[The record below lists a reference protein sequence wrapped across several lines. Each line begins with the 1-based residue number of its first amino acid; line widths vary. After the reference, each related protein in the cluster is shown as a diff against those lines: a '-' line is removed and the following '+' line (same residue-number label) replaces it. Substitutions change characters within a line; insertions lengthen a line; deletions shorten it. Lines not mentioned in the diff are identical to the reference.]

1 MKNVSI
7 TYNPYKLTTDITING
22 EKPKPNSSLNVGGRR
37 LQEWVERFPEI
48 LQREWKDNTFKI
60 CFTGTKVDF
69 EDLKTVFSESD
80 LKVSFDFL
88 QKADVDD
95 VEIAIRNIY
104 KEIQSKDV
112 EELKDKRIVDAFER
126 ASNQQFE
133 INVVATMSAGKST
146 LINALLGKKL
156 MPSAQKAKTKTIVKI
171 MDKAGKEDFS
181 AKAYDKDWRLKK
193 ELENISLNDMNEIND
208 DPSISFVE
216 VQGKIPFVS
225 STGMKLVLV
234 DTPGPNNARDERH
247 RLMTYDML
255 ADSEKSLVL
264 FVMNSTQLGTNDEE
278 SFLSYV
284 YETMKKTGK
293 QGRDRFIFVVNKMD
307 EYKPQE
313 DEDGAGCI
321 VKALNDVK
329 QNLEGKG
336 IKHPNIFPVA
346 ALPALQLRSKD
357 KKPYELLTYKMRL
370 DDYDCMRFENYYDFS
385 HLPLMARK
393 TIEKDLR
400 VGDDEGKVL
409 IHTGIMSVEKAINLY
424 VNKYA
429 RTTKVN
435 DLVQS
440 FNGTLIELAT
450 VAKIKDAIRND
461 ESKKDNLTKQIEQI
475 QQNINAARNTKNI
488 SSRIDD
494 IDLTSKVER
503 LVDGKLTAISDLMIN
518 YTATLGRKVERT
530 IAEDIC
536 KDLERRFKDLPE
548 QINADVNAIIR
559 GCYKENYNSI
569 IDEYKRYLSELN
581 VGVDA
586 SALGFAPINLVI
598 GHIDNLSDIIDSNS
612 KREDE
617 SYDQPIPSEFRWYK
631 PWTWGKDRKPTIHIE
646 KYGDYV
652 NIEAVADEYFAPIRG
667 DMSEIRKKV
676 IEHAEAET
684 KKLKKCIKEKLVE
697 IDGIIDAKLKDL
709 TKTECE
715 SDTTDVEIKQ
725 NQQKL
730 EWLEGLLKR
739 VSDLVEF

>member
-1 MKNVSI
+1 MKKVSI

-37 LQEWVERFPEI
+37 LQEWVERLPEI
-48 LQREWKDNTFKI
+48 LQREWKDNAFKI
-60 CFTGTKVDF
+60 SFTGTKVDF
-69 EDLKTVFSESD
+69 DDLKSVFSDSD
-80 LKVSFDFL
+80 LKVSFEFF
-88 QKADVDD
+88 QKADVDE
-95 VEIAIRNIY
+95 VEKAIRDIFD
-104 KEIQSKDV
+104 EIQSKDV
-112 EELKDKRIVDAFER
+112 EELKDKRILDAFER

-156 MPSAQKAKTKTIVKI
+156 MPSAHEAKTKTIVKI
-171 MDKAGKEDFS
+171 MDKACKEEFS
-181 AKAYDKDWRLKK
+181 AKAYDKDWNLKR
-193 ELENISLNDMNEIND
+193 EVENISLNDMNEIND

-234 DTPGPNNARDERH
+234 DTPGPNNARDDRH
-247 RLMTYDML
+247 RQMTYEML

-278 SFLSYV
+278 SFLSFV

-313 DEDGAGCI
+313 DEEGVGCI

-336 IKHPNIFPVA
+336 IMHPNIFPVA

-357 KKPYELLTYKMRL
+357 KKPYELITYKMKVE
-370 DDYDCMRFENYYDFS
+370 DYDCMCFENYYDFS
-385 HLPLMARK
+385 HLPLMAK
-393 TIEKDLR
+393 KAIEKGLQ

-409 IHTGIMSVEKAINLY
+409 IHTGIMSVEEAINLY

-450 VAKIKDAIRND
+450 VEKIKDAIRND
-461 ESKKDNLTKQIEQI
+461 ESKRDDLAKQIEQL
-475 QQNINAARNTKNI
+475 QQNINAAKKTQSI
-488 SSRIDD
+488 SSRIDN

-503 LVDGKLTAISDLMIN
+503 EVDARLKTIDDLIIK
-518 YTATLGRKVERT
+518 YTATLGIKVERT
-530 IAEDIC
+530 KAVEIC
-536 KDLERRFKDLPE
+536 KDLENRFKDLPE
-548 QINADVNAIIR
+548 KINADVNAIIR
-559 GCYKENYNSI
+559 GCYKENYNSV

-581 VGVDA
+581 IGVDA

-598 GHIDNLSDIIDSNS
+598 GHIDSLSNIINSNT
-612 KREDE
+612 KTEDE
-617 SYDQPIPSEFRWYK
+617 SYDEPIPTEFRWYK
-631 PWTWGKDRKPTIHIE
+631 PWTWGKKRKPTVHIE
-646 KYGDYV
+646 KYGHYV
-652 NIEAVADEYFAPIRG
+652 DLEAVAFDYFSPIRENMDG
-667 DMSEIRKKV
+667 IRV
-676 IEHAEAET
+676 NVSEHAKKET
-684 KKLKKCIKEKLVE
+684 EKLKKAIKEKLDE
-697 IDGIIDAKLKDL
+697 IDGIYKAKLKDL
-709 TKTECE
+709 TKTKSE
-715 SDTTDVEIKQ
+715 SDSTDEEINQ
-725 NQQKL
+725 NRKKL
-730 EWLEGLLKR
+730 EWLVGLQKR